1 VLHGG
6 SVRALFALMVGL
18 GVLVGLPSAAH
29 AAGGERIVSFAADY
43 TVRTDGSMDVTE
55 TLVWQF
61 DDDTSHGI
69 QRDIRT
75 SAGYDQKPDTYR
87 RYDLSDVSASSPSGA
102 PADVAVSET
111 GAETRIRIGNPDE
124 TVQGRQTYVVR
135 YHLAHVVNGFEDH
148 SELYWN
154 VTGQRVEIPTD
165 TVRVTVRGPAAVART
180 ACFYGAQGSTDT
192 CTSSPGNRA
201 TFAAKDLAPNQQVSI
216 LASFP
221 LGAVKDVAPDLRSGE
236 TGYSGDSGVAST
248 MSPTAARAVSLL
260 SYGGGVTIPVLAAG
274 LMGALVWK
282 RGRDEQYAGLT
293 PGLTPVAGAPAT
305 VVRGPAPGVAV
316 QFTPPAGVAPGLV
329 GTVIDEEANTI
340 DVSATV
346 VDLAVRGYL
355 RIEEVSS
362 GGMIS
367 RTDWQLTR
375 LDPPQDGPLAQYE
388 QTVLDGLFATANPV
402 LLSELKNHF
411 SGTLRSAQNQM
422 YAEVTQ
428 RGWFRQSPEQQRRVW
443 QAVGTGLVIIGVAS
457 GWFLGFRS
465 AGTDQVGGVSLGVPS
480 GIVLAAGLVVAGL
493 VLRLLGKRMA
503 ARTADGSAVLAQSLG
518 FKQYLVTAEA
528 NQIRFEE
535 AQNIFSRYL
544 PYAIVFGVA
553 DRWAKVFND
562 VAEAASAAGRSLDMP
577 TWYVFSGGGFGGF
590 SGIATGMDSFSTT
603 AAGTFTSTP
612 GSSGT
617 SGFSSGGGFSGGGG
631 GGGGSS
637 SW

>member
-1 VLHGG
+1 MAAGG
-6 SVRALFALMVGL
+6 RGRALSALVLGL
-18 GVLVGLPSAAH
+18 GLLLGLPSAAH
-29 AAGGERIVSFAADY
+29 AADGERILSFTADY
-43 TVRTDGSMDVTE
+43 AVQADGSMDVTE

-61 DDDTSHGI
+61 AGDTSHGI
-69 QRDIRT
+69 QRFVRT
-75 SAGYDQKPDTYR
+75 SAGYDPKPDTYR
-87 RYDLSDVSASSPSGA
+87 RYELSDVSVSSPSGA
-102 PADVAVSET
+102 PSDVAVSET
-111 GAETRIRIGNPDE
+111 GAETRIRIGSPDE

-154 VTGQRVEIPTD
+154 VTGERVDIPTD
-165 TVRVTVRGPAAVART
+165 SVRVTVRGPRAVTQA
-180 ACFYGAQGSTDT
+180 ACFYGARGSTDR
-192 CTSSPGNRA
+192 CTATPGNPAR
-201 TFAAKDLAPNQQVSI
+201 FAAQDLQPGQQVSVV
-216 LASFP
+216 ASFP
-221 LGAVKDVAPDLRSGE
+221 LGAVTDVTPDLRAGE

-248 MSPTAARAVSLL
+248 LSPTAARAVSLVG
-260 SYGGGVTIPVLAAG
+260 YGGGVALPVLAAG
-274 LMGALVWK
+274 LMGVLVWK

-293 PGLTPVAGAPAT
+293 PGLTPVTGAPAT
-305 VVRGPAPGVAV
+305 VVRGRAPAVAV

-329 GTVIDEEANTI
+329 GTVLDEEANTI

-355 RIEEVSS
+355 RIEEQPA
-362 GGMIS
+362 GGMFS

-388 QTVLDGLFATANPV
+388 QTILDGLFATANPV

-411 SGTLRSAQNQM
+411 ASTLRSAQSQM
-422 YAEVTQ
+422 YAEVTH
-428 RGWFRQSPEQQRRVW
+428 RGWFRDSPQQQRRVW
-443 QAVGTGLVIIGVAS
+443 QGIGTGLVVLGVAS

-465 AGTDQVGGVSLGVPS
+465 AGTDQVGGISLGIPS
-480 GIVLAAGLVVAGL
+480 GIVLAAGLVIAGL
-493 VLRLLGKRMA
+493 VVRLLGKRMA
-503 ARTADGSAVLAQSLG
+503 SRTADGSAVLAQSLG

-535 AQNIFSRYL
+535 AQDIFSRYL

-553 DRWAKVFND
+553 DRWARVFNE
-562 VAEAASAAGRSLDMP
+562 VAEAAAAAGRSLDVP

-612 GSSGT
+612 GSSGG
-617 SGFSSGGGFSGGGG
+617 SGFSGGGFSGGGG